1 MKLLIII
8 LMIICIIICILK
20 LKEKGKKNY
29 IIITLLFVNLLIYII
44 SSFGISFTPKTTYN
58 MKNLYSSYNYKECF
72 EIENNLMLIIS
83 EKTSDEEIEYNLT
96 LQNRV
101 IGLYIANEKK
111 YSQGIMVTGDNELD
125 VNYIVYE
132 NKYYYY
138 FNSYEG
144 IKEICID
151 NKLYDIS
158 KLQSYIYISNERIES
173 LEINSQT
180 YFPYYVQVEFN
191 WDITLYQ

>member
-191 WDITLYQ
+191 